1 MLTVEQLRQVRPG
14 RVAAVADALRADAAR
29 MASVV
34 EQAVESA
41 GKDLANWHGPA
52 ATASTAHRHALVDD
66 ARRLG
71 EARTQAATVVA
82 DVAERLDEAT
92 QLLSLADSF
101 AELVGCRVHGRAEVT
116 VLPSTMLG
124 PLANVYDSV
133 RRTAAS
139 LAARALVVAEAAD
152 LHASRELGAAP
163 GELADPEPT
172 DRPQVTAPPTGTGG
186 SELAAA
192 GGEAA
197 GTPAEPADQPDDADQ
212 LDELSTRHSSV
223 HDLAPAVM
231 LLYGGMSTA
240 RRRAAR
246 TKRPKLVAGL
256 PGAPLPERYAASRQ
270 LIDESRSELRRS
282 RSELAAA
289 AGSDGGERSVARAR
303 TTDAINQRIGTLNS
317 FLATRAVS
325 AVDPTSGSRVT
336 NRYERSFLGFDPSGA
351 GRVAEVF
358 GDLTRARNVAVLVPG
373 GRNGLDTFNSLAA
386 DARLLADTAGAGTAV
401 VVWLGYD
408 SAGAAGPGGM
418 SARARS
424 GATALRRFVAG
435 ITPNLLP
442 GARTVLL
449 GHGYGTVLVAA
460 ALRAGYQP
468 DDVVFVGSAGLGE
481 RIRSAA
487 DLRPATPNG
496 RDDLPGPV
504 LRARTGTRCWAVRAP
519 GDTLAYSRVHG
530 ADPADFADV
539 TRLDTQGGTEVVG
552 HDRYYAIGSE
562 SLDNLARVVAGRLTE
577 VTGTDTTLE
586 EELALAGLDRP
597 AAVHPPGQAPV
608 DGVLGSLDGV
618 LTRPTD
624 RSAPAAQPTMA
635 QSSGT
640 QRPAGT
646 PPSTVRAQSPTTG
659 AGG

>member
-163 GELADPEPT
+163 GELADPEPA
-172 DRPQVTAPPTGTGG
+172 DRPQVTAPPAGAGG
-186 SELAAA
+186 SALASADDA
-192 GGEAA
+192 DPDP
-197 GTPAEPADQPDDADQ
+197 PAEQPDDADR

-231 LLYGGMSTA
+231 LLYAGMSAA

-246 TKRPKLVAGL
+246 TKRPRLVAGL

-289 AGSDGGERSVARAR
+289 AGGERSVARAR

-325 AVDPTSGSRVT
+325 AVDPASGSRVT

-358 GDLTRARNVAVLVPG
+358 GDLARARNVAVLVPG

-449 GHGYGTVLVAA
+449 GHGFGTVLVAA

-487 DLRPATPNG
+487 DLRPATPSG
-496 RDDLPGPV
+496 RDDLPDPV
-504 LRARTGTRCWAVRAP
+504 LRAHTGTRCWAVRAP

-597 AAVHPPGQAPV
+597 AAVVHPPGQAPV

-618 LTRPTD
+618 LTRPATD
-624 RSAPAAQPTMA
+624 RSSPAAQQPTMA

-640 QRPAGT
+640 QRPAAT
-646 PPSTVRAQSPTTG
+646 QSPTTG

>member
-14 RVAAVADALRADAAR
+14 RVAAVADTLRADAAR

-41 GKDLANWHGPA
+41 GKDLASWHGPA

-71 EARTQAATVVA
+71 EARTQAATVIA

-101 AELVGCRVHGRAEVT
+101 AGLVGCRVHGRAEVT

-152 LHASRELGAAP
+152 LHASRALGAAP
-163 GELADPEPT
+163 GELADPDPGDEP
-172 DRPQVTAPPTGTGG
+172 PAAPGPPAGAGEHGGG
-186 SELAAA
+186 SELASA
-192 GGEAA
+192 GED
-197 GTPAEPADQPDDADQ
+197 PREPTDRADQQDDADRLDQ
-212 LDELSTRHSSV
+212 LSGQHSSV
-223 HDLAPAVM
+223 GDLAPAVM
-231 LLYGGMSTA
+231 LLYAGMSA
-240 RRRAAR
+240 SRRRAAR
-246 TKRPKLVAGL
+246 RKRPGLVAGL

-270 LIDESRSELRRS
+270 LIDESRAELRRS
-282 RSELAAA
+282 RSALAAA
-289 AGSDGGERSVARAR
+289 DDDGERSVARAR

-317 FLATRAVS
+317 FLAARTVS
-325 AVDPTSGSRVT
+325 GVDPATGGRVT
-336 NRYERSFLGFDPSGA
+336 DRYERSFLGFDPSGA

-358 GDLTRARNVAVLVPG
+358 GDLARARNVAVLVPG

-386 DARLLADTAGAGTAV
+386 DARLLADTAGPGTAV

-408 SAGAAGPGGM
+408 SAGAAGPGGVP
-418 SARARS
+418 ARARS

-435 ITPNLLP
+435 IAPNLRP
-442 GARTVLL
+442 DARTVLL
-449 GHGYGTVLVAA
+449 GHGFGTVLVAA

-468 DDVVFVGSAGLGE
+468 DDAVFVGSAGLGE

-504 LRARTGTRCWAVRAP
+504 LRARTGTRWWAVRAP

-539 TRLDTQGGTEVVG
+539 TRLETQGGTEVVG

-577 VTGTDTTLE
+577 VTCTDTTLE
-586 EELALAGLDRP
+586 EELLLAGLDRP
-597 AAVHPPGQAPV
+597 APVHPPGQAPV

-618 LTRPTD
+618 LTRPPAD
-624 RSAPAAQPTMA
+624 RASTPAASAPGQPTA
-635 QSSGT
+635 
-640 QRPAGT
+640 A
-646 PPSTVRAQSPTTG
+646 VQSPRPG